1 MGAQSFV
8 APRLA
13 ALLPGGVRLRFAS
26 RVESASPATG
36 SYKAHVLE
44 HKKLMEEAFA
54 TPIP

>member
-1 MGAQSFV
+1 MGAQSFI
-8 APRLA
+8 APRLS
-13 ALLPGGVRLRFAS
+13 ALLPSGVTLRFAS

-36 SYKAHVLE
+36 SYKAQVLE